1 MKPLKDLSIFQLI
14 VLVVWSPSLL
24 SQQSFLSSESTHPH
38 TSTTEYIIWKS
49 ISESAVHIPGNNV
62 AGSCVVQ
69 SRSGWV
75 LTRKILG

>member
-24 SQQSFLSSESTHPH
+24 SKQSFLPSESTHPH
-38 TSTTEYIIWKS
+38 TSTTEYMFGKAS
-49 ISESAVHIPGNNV
+49 PKSAVYIPGNNI